1 MNEVLT
7 IENDELVMKL
17 LRYFVAEKNY
27 NPIIIRGVQGEIWLE
42 NMEEDYKIVR
52 IVSHYIHNDT
62 QFEFDIAK
70 TKQLMSTIRK
80 KTLSLKM
87 NVLSIFVNLG
97 DNVNME
103 KFNSIP
109 KISVASVTDTKDLEK
124 YRFIIDSFPDIT
136 KKTVFSEKGLELFVK
151 LTSDIAEKNEDD
163 ARMNEDVFSMKKPV
177 VTVSLIVI
185 NIIVFLLSYVFNLI
199 EVFGVS
205 RMGVLHGEYYRLLTG
220 IFLHGGLLHI
230 VFNMYA
236 LYVIGAQL
244 ESFLGKWKFLIV
256 YLLSGLAGSVLSIFF
271 GNGISV
277 GASGAIFGLLGAL
290 LYFGYHYRVYLE
302 TVIKSQII
310 PLIILNLLIGFS
322 TPGIDNWA
330 HIGGLIGGILSTM
343 AVGVKYKST
352 KFEMTNGWILYL
364 VYTISILF
372 MVFSRGI

>member
-124 YRFIIDSFPDIT
+124 YRFILDSFPDIT

-230 VFNMYA
+230 VFNM
-236 LYVIGAQL
+236 
-244 ESFLGKWKFLIV
+244 
-256 YLLSGLAGSVLSIFF
+256 
-271 GNGISV
+271 
-277 GASGAIFGLLGAL
+277 
-290 LYFGYHYRVYLE
+290 
-302 TVIKSQII
+302 
-310 PLIILNLLIGFS
+310 
-322 TPGIDNWA
+322 
-330 HIGGLIGGILSTM
+330 
-343 AVGVKYKST
+343 
-352 KFEMTNGWILYL
+352 
-364 VYTISILF
+364 
-372 MVFSRGI
+372 